1 MIMTRIIFSVFIVL
15 FFQAHHMNAQIK
27 LLVGG
32 GANFSNISIS
42 NVDFVKPNTATNYFL
57 SARPELGLTNN
68 LNIGLDIQFSRKGY
82 NFDIMDSQ
90 DIAGYRF
97 QYLDLIPQ
105 AQYKIIKELAFY
117 GGLGLAIRLSEKY
130 KINDVWKEAA
140 YKINNTSDF
149 TYIVGVRLFPIN
161 KLTFH
166 LQYASSLTS
175 ISNLEFVNN
184 QGHTVENAKIL
195 LKNLQLGIAY
205 QIF

>member
-1 MIMTRIIFSVFIVL
+1 
-15 FFQAHHMNAQIK
+15 MNAQIK
-27 LLVGG
+27 ILIGC
-32 GANFSNISIS
+32 GANFSNISVR

-82 NFDIMDSQ
+82 NFDLQDSQ

-97 QYLDLIPQ
+97 QYLDIIPQ

-130 KINDVWKEAA
+130 KINDVWKDAA

-184 QGHTVENAKIL
+184 QGQTVENAKIL